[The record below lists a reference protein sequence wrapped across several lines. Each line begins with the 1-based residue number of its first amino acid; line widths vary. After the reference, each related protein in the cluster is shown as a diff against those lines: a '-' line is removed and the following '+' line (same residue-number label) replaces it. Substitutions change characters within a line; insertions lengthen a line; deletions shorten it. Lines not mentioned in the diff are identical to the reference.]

1 MIHVWSRRC
10 LMFTVLLAMC
20 AAGALGPAR
29 AEAALPRTSQIAGSP
44 DGIAVLATS
53 EPLPM
58 AGVQRCSGA
67 IDATGTRGA
76 GIGRLIDMGHGIYDF
91 VLQPSRDFLI
101 QFSPEVMS
109 YGYRVTYSV
118 NGRMAR
124 GVFAGDLKFRPGNE
138 HVHSNE
144 RIQGRHYT
152 LEGTRRKK
160 DVVRTGDILQLK
172 IVDYLVDPVQGRV
185 FPVHGKI
192 ACQV

>member
-1 MIHVWSRRC
+1 
-10 LMFTVLLAMC
+10 MFTVLLAMC

-67 IDATGTRGA
+67 IDATGTGGG

-118 NGRMAR
+118 N
-124 GVFAGDLKFRPGNE
+124 
-138 HVHSNE
+138 
-144 RIQGRHYT
+144 
-152 LEGTRRKK
+152 
-160 DVVRTGDILQLK
+160 
-172 IVDYLVDPVQGRV
+172 
-185 FPVHGKI
+185 
-192 ACQV
+192 